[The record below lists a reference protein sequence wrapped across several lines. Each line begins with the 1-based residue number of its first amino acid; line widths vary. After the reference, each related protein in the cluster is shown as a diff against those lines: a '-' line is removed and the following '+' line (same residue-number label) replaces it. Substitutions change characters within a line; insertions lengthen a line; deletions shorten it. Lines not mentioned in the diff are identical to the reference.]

1 MKTCHY
7 SLNLKIHFET
17 LRVFCTTLRIN
28 LNSRYIIIKNS
39 RYKVLITIKRRKC
52 DQELK
57 FILFYFSTLIQFFEV
72 NFLSIDNYVH
82 YSEFVS
88 LHPVTLIVINYLCR
102 ILWFLGIHCR
112 IYFKQSSM
120 KFISLSSVVMKIKF
134 CWCYLID
141 TKHFDWWNTVQIGKF
156 LIILKLIENWFL
168 ISFSTKNAVYNAYSF
183 LCIVVGF
190 QTTKT
195 YSMILIC
202 TALKC
207 NLHERFLQAQD

>member
-1 MKTCHY
+1 MSKIQITPILSLRISEKCKLCLSRNDWNLLDIMKTCHY

-134 CWCYLID
+134 CGAI
-141 TKHFDWWNTVQIGKF
+141 
-156 LIILKLIENWFL
+156 
-168 ISFSTKNAVYNAYSF
+168 
-183 LCIVVGF
+183 
-190 QTTKT
+190 
-195 YSMILIC
+195 
-202 TALKC
+202 
-207 NLHERFLQAQD
+207 